1 MTSDGLPNQVV
12 IPEEEVVRPAPPAA
26 PEPPPPPPPLPRP
39 DASVAGDAAR
49 EGASGDLGAE
59 LGDHLGELFEEA
71 NELSER
77 VQELERLAA
86 QVIASPDCVLIAC

>member
-1 MTSDGLPNQVV
+1 
-12 IPEEEVVRPAPPAA
+12 VRNTAA
-26 PEPPPPPPPLPRP
+26 NDVTCARFRAARGVFPSPPPRSGST
-39 DASVAGDAAR
+39 AAGEAAR
-49 EGASGDLGAE
+49 ESASGDLGAE

-86 QVIASPDCVLIAC
+86 QVIASPDCVLIASDGLLIAP